1 MNKNVILKIEDLSK
15 SFEKQQVLSELNLEM
30 SEGEFLTLL
39 GPSGCGK
46 TTLLN
51 CIAGFVRPDK
61 GSIYLRGKKVNDVK
75 TKDRNLSM
83 VFQSWALFPHMNVF
97 DNIAFGLRM
106 KGFTKKDIEKKVKK
120 SLDLIK
126 LSDISHK
133 YPSQLSG
140 GMQQRVALAR
150 AIVVESDIVLFD
162 EPLSNLDARL
172 RKQMQVE
179 LKNIHKDL
187 GMTML
192 YVTHDQ
198 EEALTMSDQI
208 CVMCEGRILRKGS
221 PMEVYDDPQYK
232 FACNFLG
239 EANIFKGKVKK
250 LLDKKD
256 VVLETTEGIKLEL
269 ASQDFS
275 VAVDQEILVAL
286 RPEKININPTASR
299 DIDNSFQASVKN
311 IVYQGKSMIFYL
323 DLNGKEIIAFGKP
336 DYSIVK
342 DQEVYVEFKP
352 SDLSVLK
359 NEE

>member
-1 MNKNVILKIEDLSK
+1 MDKDVILKIKDLSK

-150 AIVVESDIVLFD
+150 AI
-162 EPLSNLDARL
+162 
-172 RKQMQVE
+172 
-179 LKNIHKDL
+179 
-187 GMTML
+187 
-192 YVTHDQ
+192 
-198 EEALTMSDQI
+198 
-208 CVMCEGRILRKGS
+208 
-221 PMEVYDDPQYK
+221 
-232 FACNFLG
+232 
-239 EANIFKGKVKK
+239 
-250 LLDKKD
+250 
-256 VVLETTEGIKLEL
+256 
-269 ASQDFS
+269 
-275 VAVDQEILVAL
+275 
-286 RPEKININPTASR
+286 
-299 DIDNSFQASVKN
+299 
-311 IVYQGKSMIFYL
+311 
-323 DLNGKEIIAFGKP
+323 
-336 DYSIVK
+336 
-342 DQEVYVEFKP
+342 
-352 SDLSVLK
+352 
-359 NEE
+359 